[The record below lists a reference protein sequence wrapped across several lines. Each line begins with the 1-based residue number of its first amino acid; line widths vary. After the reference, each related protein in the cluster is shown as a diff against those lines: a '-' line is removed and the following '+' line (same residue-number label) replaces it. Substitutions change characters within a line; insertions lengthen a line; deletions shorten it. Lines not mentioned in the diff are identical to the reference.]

1 MPWIEFALLK
11 SKAPPMF
18 QLTSLLEDHYYF
30 FFLLGYLFLSIC
42 LVAQLYLL
50 KIRVPRPSQ
59 MRIEAGTK
67 FPYFYWTFYGLS
79 LLILILGTL
88 KEKEFSLII
97 GLASLL
103 YSTISL
109 KVGLSLYAIGLAL
122 GIQSRDNQMVIPELP
137 IQIFITVLIISV
149 ISLIVLVYITVRKS
163 HFLRTE
169 RGAAFLRTVAS
180 TLALTAILLGASTR

>member
-1 MPWIEFALLK
+1 MPWIESALLK
-11 SKAPPMF
+11 YKAPPML

-42 LVAQLYLL
+42 LAVQLYLL
-50 KIRVPRPSQ
+50 KIRVPRPFQ

-67 FPYFYWTFYGLS
+67 FPYFHWTFYSLS

-88 KEKEFSLII
+88 KEKELSLII

-103 YSTISL
+103 YSTSSL
-109 KVGLSLYAIGLAL
+109 KAGLSLYAIGLAL
-122 GIQSRDNQMVIPELP
+122 GIQSRDNRMVIPEFP
-137 IQIFITVLIISV
+137 IQIFIAVLIISLV
-149 ISLIVLVYITVRKS
+149 SLIVLVYITVRKS

-169 RGAAFLRTVAS
+169 RGVVVLRTVAS